1 MESQT
6 SKRKNRDQVARTTIN
21 IPNWNEQRESNP
33 FPDHRTPRE
42 EHDINEETKNSDF
55 KENQGLESKLT
66 QYFPDLHLQT
76 IQSYDSEKGE
86 LS

>member
-21 IPNWNEQRESNP
+21 MSNWNEQRESNP
-33 FPDHRTPRE
+33 FTNHRTPTK
-42 EHDINEETKNSDF
+42 EHDINEETKNLDF
-55 KENQGLESKLT
+55 RENQGLESKLT

-76 IQSYDSEKGE
+76 IQSHEPEKG
-86 LS
+86 